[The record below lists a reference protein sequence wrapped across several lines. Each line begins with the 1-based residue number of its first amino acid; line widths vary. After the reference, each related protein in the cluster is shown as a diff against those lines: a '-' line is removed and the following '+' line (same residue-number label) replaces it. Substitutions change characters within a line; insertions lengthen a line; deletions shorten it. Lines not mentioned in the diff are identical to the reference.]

1 MLLVVLDGP
10 VLRLRRQGVILG
22 AAAAAVKGKVMNKI
36 KLRARAL
43 DGNTFVSESPELA
56 LVDGWSEGTL
66 PDAAGVLP
74 AGLWGKVPGGDPYLL
89 HINVLTTLPLTGGD
103 IFELQSGPPIQ
114 PRARFIPTPNNYQLL
129 LVRPT
134 DRLRLLIAPQPEIK
148 VELLVESIGGVNELG
163 SRLFDWAQAAQAAAT
178 PRATSI
184 EITGPAIIPSWT
196 GVFHLAH
203 NSAANDVV
211 SLPPRGMVPL
221 DAIMTFTRRGVGTPT
236 LQTVVGDTFSGG
248 ATALAVT
255 KTLHLRNNGYD
266 WSAVG
271 S

>member
-1 MLLVVLDGP
+1 
-10 VLRLRRQGVILG
+10 
-22 AAAAAVKGKVMNKI
+22 MNKI
-36 KLRARAL
+36 KLRARVL
-43 DGNTFVSESPELA
+43 DGETFVLQSPDFQ
-56 LVDGWSEGTL
+56 LVDGWSEATL
-66 PDAAGVLP
+66 PNPAGVLP

-114 PRARFIPTPNNYQLL
+114 PRARVLPTPANVQLF

-148 VELLVESIGGVNELG
+148 IEMLVESIGGVNELG

-184 EITGPAIIPSWT
+184 EITGPAVVPAWT
-196 GVFHLAH
+196 GIFHLAH
-203 NSAANDVV
+203 NSAGNDVV

-221 DAIMTFTRRGVGTPT
+221 DATMTFTRRGAGMPT
-236 LQTVVGDTFSGG
+236 LQAVAGDSFSGG
-248 ATALAVT
+248 GTNLVVT
-255 KTLHLRNNGYD
+255 RTIHLRNNGYD

-271 S
+271 T